1 MVCMGV
7 KSLAFGDV
15 SRPSRKPDSQVPT
28 NNEQYGRT
36 VHPKDFRIPN
46 LPSPQDCL
54 SSPTDSFQILSS
66 PNGNYSPAGCKRS
79 RRLYKLQSQTYPE
92 RLESCEQC
100 SCGFPSEF
108 RFKDLVEKRQILSFD
123 GYETS
128 LGAQS
133 AFHSSACSKSHD
145 KKSKLRFPNLSAIKS
160 RFKFRRKSQKE
171 PIDSAQKRQRLFEKQ
186 LEELRGYQLQYIYQ
200 QQLEMTLQRESSI
213 EKKTQHSSVDNV
225 KTGEDGQNSEQ
236 NNASYLSDN
245 DSDVTSHVS
254 IEDKN
259 CATADVKNS
268 SAVPTSVHTNDRS
281 KAQRRSIF
289 GKSAR
294 IIDSVQQ
301 MAGNL
306 AAGMQRLGLQCA
318 FPWSADSRES
328 FGKLVERCCCCVA
341 VVAVH
346 VYVSSSRVFGC
357 IL

>member
-15 SRPSRKPDSQVPT
+15 SRPTRKPDSQVTT
-28 NNEQYGRT
+28 NNEQHGRA

-54 SSPTDSFQILSS
+54 SSPTDSFQKLSS
-66 PNGNYSPAGCKRS
+66 PNGNYSPAGKGS

-108 RFKDLVEKRQILSFD
+108 SCKDLVEKRQILSFD
-123 GYETS
+123 GYEAS

-133 AFHSSACSKSHD
+133 AVHSSLA
-145 KKSKLRFPNLSAIKS
+145 KKSRLRFPNLAAIKS

-186 LEELRGYQLQYIYQ
+186 LQELRGYQLQYIYQ
-200 QQLEMTLQRESSI
+200 QQLEMTLQHQSSI
-213 EKKTQHSSVDNV
+213 VKKTQQPSVDNV
-225 KTGEDGQNSEQ
+225 KTSEDQSSEQ

-259 CATADVKNS
+259 CATADVNNS
-268 SAVPTSVHTNDRS
+268 SAVSTCVQTNDRS
-281 KAQRRSIF
+281 KTQRRSIF

-328 FGKLVERCCCCVA
+328 FGKLVERYCCC
-341 VVAVH
+341 
-346 VYVSSSRVFGC
+346 SRS
-357 IL
+357 L